1 MHDQS
6 HHKIAL
12 AGAPK
17 VGKNTLLRGLA
28 HRFLQS
34 QLTIDMDETK
44 RILRLDIALLERSL
58 SVMTASGPF
67 INDTVIP
74 TVLTDASI
82 VVYVVSAFACI
93 NMQKPD
99 FEEYIKCAKQV
110 GVHWDDVPWF
120 FVLNKLDLVDQNPL
134 LEDIP
139 ARFHDT
145 IIRCVAVKD
154 QGVDEL
160 WQRILAMV
168 EART

>member
-17 VGKNTLLRGLA
+17 VGKNTLLRGMA
-28 HRFLQS
+28 HRSLQS

-44 RILRLDIALLERSL
+44 RILRLDMALLEQHL

-74 TVLTDASI
+74 TVLTDASV
-82 VVYVVSAFACI
+82 VVYVVSAFACS
-93 NMQKPD
+93 NMQRPD
-99 FEEYIKCAKQV
+99 FEEYIQCAAQV
-110 GVHWDDVPWF
+110 GVHWNDVPWL

-134 LEDIP
+134 LEHIP
-139 ARFHDT
+139 AHFHES
-145 IIRCVAVKD
+145 IVRCVAIKD
-154 QGVDEL
+154 HGVDEL
-160 WQRILAMV
+160 WQRILAV
-168 EART
+168 VGSRS